1 MEKLQIENIDI
12 PIKSD
17 NINLKGSIYYSSNTP
32 SKGIWI
38 INMAGMMDHRE
49 SYFVKLY
56 TEKFANAGYY
66 VLSYDYRGH
75 GETADQTGK
84 NVLKM
89 IPEIFSDFNEVITWI
104 IDNQSHR
111 MLDNKIA
118 LFGRSWGGAIILTR
132 GFMDERTK
140 VLISLCARYDY
151 HTVGT
156 IKFPEDIVEKVSPR
170 YFLKKDPK
178 NNERILIA
186 HCRDDPRIP
195 FHNVESIK
203 EQLGLSEENVMVFDT
218 GGHSFKGH
226 RDEVFEKSI
235 EFLNKHI

>member
-1 MEKLQIENIDI
+1 MENIKVENVDI
-12 PIKSD
+12 PIESD
-17 NINLKGSIYYSSNTP
+17 NINLKGSIYFSSKTP
-32 SKGIWI
+32 PKGKWI
-38 INMAGMMDHRE
+38 INLAGMMDHRE

-56 TEKFANAGYY
+56 SEKFAKAGYY

-75 GETADQTGK
+75 GETAKQTGK

-89 IPEIFSDFNEVITWI
+89 ISEIFSDFSEVINWLI
-104 IDNQSHR
+104 ENQSHR
-111 MLDNKIA
+111 LLDEKIA
-118 LFGRSWGGAIILTR
+118 LFGRSWGAAIILTR
-132 GFMDERTK
+132 GFKDDRAK
-140 VLISLCARYDY
+140 ILISLCARYDY

-195 FHNVESIK
+195 FHNVKSIK
-203 EQLGLSEENVMVFDT
+203 EQLGLSEDNVIVYDT
-218 GGHSFKGH
+218 GGHSFKEH
-226 RDEVFEKSI
+226 RDDLFERAI
-235 EFLNKHI
+235 EFLKRLL